1 MLIASNQQK
10 MLDKQDYFT
19 PSQVAVATDK
29 GALMSQS
36 DNDILRS
43 RQIASLR
50 GTIHVPG
57 DKSISHRSLILG
69 SLAIGETFIS
79 GLLEGADVL
88 ATKDALI
95 ALGVDISKTENGDWR
110 VTGVGL
116 NGMVSPVTPLDLGNS
131 GTGVRLLM
139 GVVAGQDITATFSGD
154 ASLSSRP
161 MARITDPLTRMGAR
175 ITSREGQLPVTISGA
190 ATPLAQQYRSKVAS
204 AQIKSAILLAGLNAR
219 GTTQITEPCA
229 SRDHSESMLR
239 YFGADV
245 QQTIAEDGSHIVSI
259 QGEAVLHGRR
269 ITVPRDPSSAAFF
282 IVAALITPNSDVI
295 IPGIGMNRLRTGL
308 IDTLVEMG
316 GSIKRFNERIEGE
329 ETIAD
334 LHVKSSQLHGI
345 QVPANRAS
353 SMIDEYPILSVAAAA
368 ASGTTDMRGV
378 AELRVKETDRIKVM
392 AEGLRQCGVD
402 VAYDH
407 DSMQVTGSKI
417 TGAVTIAAQHDHR
430 VGMSFLTLGM
440 VAAQPITVSGCET
453 IETSFPGFAR
463 HMRELGASITGVS
476 A

>member
-1 MLIASNQQK
+1 
-10 MLDKQDYFT
+10 
-19 PSQVAVATDK
+19 
-29 GALMSQS
+29 MSQS
-36 DNDILRS
+36 NTDILRS
-43 RQIASLR
+43 RQVTALR

-69 SLAIGETFIS
+69 GLAIGETRIS

-95 ALGVDISKTENGDWR
+95 ALGVEIEKTKHGDWR

-116 NGMVSPVTPLDLGNS
+116 NGMVSPTKPLDLGNS

-139 GVVAGQDITATFSGD
+139 GVVAGQDITATFTGD

-161 MARITDPLTRMGAR
+161 MARITDPLSSMGAS
-175 ITSREGQLPVTISGA
+175 ITSRDGQLPVTITGT
-190 ATPLAQQYRSKVAS
+190 ATPLARQHRSKVAS

-219 GTTQITEPCA
+219 GTTQITEPHA

-245 QQTIAEDGSHIVSI
+245 QQTIADDGSHIISL
-259 QGEAVLHGRR
+259 QGEAVLHGRQ
-269 ITVPRDPSSAAFF
+269 ITVPRDPSSAAFAV
-282 IVAALITPNSDVI
+282 VAALITPDSDII
-295 IPGIGMNRLRTGL
+295 IPGIGMNPLRTGL
-308 IDTLVEMG
+308 LDTLIEMG
-316 GSIKRFNERIEGE
+316 GSIERVNERTEGGE
-329 ETIAD
+329 IIAD

-345 QVPANRAS
+345 QVPASRAA

-392 AEGLRQCGVD
+392 ADGLRQCGVD
-402 VAYDH
+402 VAYDD
-407 DSMQVTGSKI
+407 DSMQVTGQLTGQVKASKI
-417 TGAVTIAAQHDHR
+417 NGGVTIAAQHDHR
-430 VGMSFLTLGM
+430 IGMSFLTLGM
-440 VAAQPITVSGCET
+440 VAAQPITVSGCAT
-453 IETSFPGFAR
+453 IETSFPGFAEQ
-463 HMRELGASITGVS
+463 MSALGAAISGDAV
-476 A
+476 